1 MANGNTYQDY
11 VNIIAGDPSGQI
23 SMYGDRASAAIAQH
37 KAKVDI
43 IEMINKAIA
52 DTESSG
58 DGWGLL
64 GDLIFGGGVDE
75 ISKLL
80 TTNPIARGAI
90 NVGSKL
96 LKNLAQQ
103 GNTKELEKVIA
114 KLGPR
119 AIAKDV
125 KEVKEDIDEQL
136 DADLLNK
143 AISDITS
150 EIIFSTDTVK
160 TVSDVDED
168 AVNKLVSD
176 ITSGD
181 TANLLNEA
189 EVVGDFVP
197 TGVGGAPIETAHSTI
212 DSQLTYNTPSIDYTT
227 DLNIQDIV
235 RETSKED
242 FIKNAGIFGGG
253 EKITKEVADSIIAE
267 RVSDDSLFSSV
278 VPYGSELMGNEW
290 FRWLYDKP
298 IAHSLMKNLY
308 TPLMTDTGIG
318 YQGRFSKPRF
328 TNPWRRRG

>member
-23 SMYGDRASAAIAQH
+23 SMYGDRASAEIAQH
-37 KAKVDI
+37 KAKSDI

-58 DGWGLL
+58 DDWGLL
-64 GDLIFGGGVDE
+64 GDLIFGGGVDA

-80 TTNPIARGAI
+80 TTNPIAQGAI
-90 NVGSKL
+90 NVSSKL

-103 GNTKELEKVIA
+103 GDTKELEKVLT

-119 AIAKDV
+119 AIAQDV
-125 KEVKEDIDEQL
+125 KEVKEGIDEQL

-160 TVSDVDED
+160 TVP
-168 AVNKLVSD
+168 AV
-176 ITSGD
+176 G
-181 TANLLNEA
+181 A
-189 EVVGDFVP
+189 EG
-197 TGVGGAPIETAHSTI
+197 
-212 DSQLTYNTPSIDYTT
+212 
-227 DLNIQDIV
+227 
-235 RETSKED
+235 KEE

-267 RVSDDSLFSSV
+267 RASEDSLFSSM
-278 VPYGSELMGNEW
+278 VPYGSDLMGNEW

-298 IAHSLMKNLY
+298 MTHSLMKNLY